1 MKNIYIAINSF
12 VKSYHIFL
20 KSIYQTQ
27 GNAGET
33 YYCKN
38 SGDIYYCFVFVV
50 SGKLSLKVLKDSKLS
65 VSTNEAIFLLSNEVK
80 SYVCE
85 KDTTYFWIY
94 FSYDGTRL
102 PINMSFELDNPEETL
117 TSLDE
122 CQILLNK
129 QGEFS
134 LIKANNIFCKY
145 FLEGTDK
152 LFGQI
157 ASNGTTNL
165 AILNSIEYINEN
177 LFHLPIIEDIASKF
191 GMSMRKYREEF
202 ELSTGVTPSK
212 YIKENKLLIAKNYLD
227 NTNLTLKEIADLI
240 EFSSPYYLSKCFK
253 ERFEI
258 TPKEYRNKKK
268 VE

>member
-1 MKNIYIAINSF
+1 MKNLYIAINSF
-12 VKSYHIFL
+12 VKPYHIFL

-50 SGKLSLKVLKDSKLS
+50 SGKLSLKVPNSSKLS
-65 VSTNEAIFLLSNEVK
+65 VSTNEAIFLLSNEIK

-85 KDTTYFWIY
+85 QDTTYFWIY

-102 PINMSFELDNPEETL
+102 PINMSFALDDPEETFN
-117 TSLDE
+117 SLSE

-157 ASNGTTNL
+157 ASSGTTNL
-165 AILNSIEYINEN
+165 AILDSIEYINEN
-177 LFHLPIIEDIASKF
+177 LFHLPTIEEIAAKF
-191 GMSMRKYREEF
+191 GMPMRRFREEF

-212 YIKENKLLIAKNYLD
+212 YIKENKLMIAKNYLD

-258 TPKEYRNKKK
+258 TPKDYRSNKK

>member
-1 MKNIYIAINSF
+1 MKNLYVAINSF
-12 VKSYHIFL
+12 VKPYHIFL

-50 SGKLSLKVLKDSKLS
+50 SGKLSLKVPNSSKLS
-65 VSTNEAIFLLSNEVK
+65 VSTNEGIFLLSNEIK
-80 SYVCE
+80 SYVFE
-85 KDTTYFWIY
+85 EDTIYFWIY

-102 PINMSFELDNPEETL
+102 PINMSFTLDNPEETFN
-117 TSLDE
+117 SLNE

-157 ASNGTTNL
+157 ASSGTTNL
-165 AILNSIEYINEN
+165 AILDSIEYINEN
-177 LFHLPIIEDIASKF
+177 LFHLPTIEEIAVKF
-191 GMSMRKYREEF
+191 GMSTRRFREEF
-202 ELSTGVTPSK
+202 ESITGVTPSK
-212 YIKENKLLIAKNYLD
+212 YIKENKLMIAKNYLD

-258 TPKEYRNKKK
+258 TPKDYRSNKK

>member
-165 AILNSIEYINEN
+165 AILNSIEYI
-177 LFHLPIIEDIASKF
+177 ASKF